1 MKTFSAFL
9 LLILLSFIPAHA
21 QGPAIPQSQAEIKLS
36 FAPLVKKAAPS
47 VVNIYTKKVVQE
59 RVNPFFND
67 PLFQQFFGRQFGG
80 GGGFLRNRVQS
91 SLGSGVIVQSDGH
104 VITNAHVVRGA
115 EEITVI
121 LHDGREFEA
130 KRLLQDDRTDLAVL
144 KIEGKG
150 ETFSALEAGDSDA
163 LEVGDLVLAIGN
175 PFGVGQTVTSG
186 IVSAV
191 ARTAVGISD
200 FNFFIQTDAAINP
213 GNSGGALINMAGQLV
228 GINSAIFSKDGGSLG
243 IGFAIPVSMAKA
255 VLKASASG
263 GRVTRP
269 WSGVVMQRITP
280 DMIEGLGLSTPHGAL
295 VKSLHPSSP
304 AGQAGLKPG
313 DVVLSIDGKEVND
326 PEALRFR
333 MAMKEIGTPVDL
345 KLFRKGQ
352 ARDITF
358 NAIAPPEDPP
368 RNETEIKGRN
378 PLSGATVANLS
389 PAVVDELG
397 DAAPVDE
404 GVVVLN
410 AKGVTAARLGL
421 QKGDVIVSING
432 KKIKAVKDLKS
443 ILADERVTRWN
454 LQIQRG
460 EQVVNVT
467 VTG

>member
-1 MKTFSAFL
+1 
-9 LLILLSFIPAHA
+9 
-21 QGPAIPQSQAEIKLS
+21 
-36 FAPLVKKAAPS
+36 
-47 VVNIYTKKVVQE
+47 
-59 RVNPFFND
+59 
-67 PLFQQFFGRQFGG
+67 
-80 GGGFLRNRVQS
+80 
-91 SLGSGVIVQSDGH
+91 
-104 VITNAHVVRGA
+104 
-115 EEITVI
+115 
-121 LHDGREFEA
+121 
-130 KRLLQDDRTDLAVL
+130 
-144 KIEGKG
+144 
-150 ETFSALEAGDSDA
+150 
-163 LEVGDLVLAIGN
+163 
-175 PFGVGQTVTSG
+175 
-186 IVSAV
+186 
-191 ARTAVGISD
+191 
-200 FNFFIQTDAAINP
+200 
-213 GNSGGALINMAGQLV
+213 
-228 GINSAIFSKDGGSLG
+228 
-243 IGFAIPVSMAKA
+243 
-255 VLKASASG
+255 
-263 GRVTRP
+263 
-269 WSGVVMQRITP
+269 MQRITP